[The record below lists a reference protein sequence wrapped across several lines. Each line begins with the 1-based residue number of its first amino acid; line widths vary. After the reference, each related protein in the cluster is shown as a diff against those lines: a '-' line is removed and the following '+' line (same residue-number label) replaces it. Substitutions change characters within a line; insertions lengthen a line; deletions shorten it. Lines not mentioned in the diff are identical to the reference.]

1 MNLTI
6 LIKGLTNKPI
16 QLKQVSKIEIKEK
29 SDFSEL
35 NLSEVHN
42 LALDALEYR
51 FTSDETLLVVKG
63 EELKSILVTDYKC

>member
-1 MNLTI
+1 MDLTI

-35 NLSEVHN
+35 TLSKVSNLT
-42 LALDALEYR
+42 LDALEYR
-51 FTSDETLLVVKG
+51 FTSEDTLLIVKG
-63 EELKSILVTDYKC
+63 EELKSILITDYKC